1 MSYYPEPDS
10 YIRDKV
16 KVVLDLSNSATKKR
30 VDTKTGIDTCNLPAK
45 KDFTALKAEFDKL
58 ENNKLVN
65 VPTSL
70 NNKKQK

>member
-1 MSYYPEPDS
+1 MSYYPELDS

-16 KVVLDLSNSATKKR
+16 KVVLGLSNYATKKR
-30 VDTKTGIDTCNLPAK
+30 VDTKTEIDTCNLPAK
-45 KDFTALKAEFDKL
+45 KDFTVLEQQFDKL
-58 ENNKLVN
+58 ENDKLVN